1 MTGVSGSADEAKP
14 PSARPDVTVVVI
26 GYNDAARLPTAVAS
40 VLDQTLANI
49 ECVIVDD
56 ASTDGT
62 GDVARELAAAHPAK
76 VRALSLAEN
85 SGGCSRPRNVG
96 IDEAG
101 APWVM
106 FLDSDDELERHA
118 AKNLL
123 LAGEATGADLVS
135 GLCVRINLSR
145 DNLRTPWF
153 PDLYRERAAFDSIR
167 DNPDLLF
174 DTLCTNKLYRRE
186 FLDANDLRF
195 PEGLHYEDLLFTT
208 EAYCSARRL
217 ALIPNEVY
225 RWMVEEGAATKSI
238 TRQRA
243 DIQNFRDRLTIH
255 RRIDGYL
262 DAHGFTD
269 LRPYKDRK
277 FLLQDLKLYLG
288 DLRKRDA
295 EYHQEWIA
303 AAGDYVRTLST
314 ESLAMVGPL
323 PRAAAFLVANGDV
336 AATLDAADLWVRGNL
351 AGDLVVEG
359 GRAYLRSA
367 LLDRDDAKPALDVT
381 SLHLHTAPFSR
392 QNLLNTMTAVTPHG
406 DGVRVD
412 GEINNLLGR
421 ITADDPPKL
430 SLLLRSRDGR
440 TQLRLGPTTVTA
452 VSPERVTW
460 SAAIRPS
467 KQLSRLDRT
476 VPVWDLW
483 IQIDLHGE
491 QNLARLTAVP
501 GRVPLTPVPMTD
513 SRPWGARF
521 LRLRTNLEWHVVAR
535 EDQTGRLAKL
545 SARVMRRF
553 VRSGLY
559 LELHAIANAPNSRP
573 VKSLAYRLVLRRLP
587 LRRDTVVFE
596 SMLGRSYS
604 DSPKYVYEE
613 LRRSGPEQRI
623 VWSYDG
629 DPSAWPQDAVL
640 VRRDSW
646 RYYYEL
652 ARAGTWVDNQGFPAI
667 ARPRPETTYLQTWH
681 GSPLKAMGFD
691 QPELALGPVDRQR
704 EFAAQVQRW
713 THFCVQ
719 STFAEQAFDRAFRHR
734 AENLRI
740 GYPRNDPLLS
750 ANDPAT
756 VKELRDRLG
765 LPEDRRIVLYA
776 PTFRDYRRI
785 TKLPYALPFSLG
797 RISDTVGDS
806 CFLLIRPHYLDNLVI
821 PPRFVNVARDASR
834 HHDMT
839 ELLLVADALVTDYSS
854 TMFDY
859 ALLRRPMLFFAYD
872 LELYATSR
880 GMYFDLEADAPGPVA
895 TTEDELV
902 EWLADPQRSHDRY
915 AERYEAFVQRF
926 CNYETGH
933 ASADALRHVFG
944 GLQ

>member
-1 MTGVSGSADEAKP
+1 MTGVSEAADEAKTE
-14 PSARPDVTVVVI
+14 SRRPDVTVVVI
-26 GYNDAARLPTAVAS
+26 GYNDAERLPTAVAS

-49 ECVIVDD
+49 ECIIVDD

-62 GDVARELAAAHPAK
+62 ADVARALAGGHPDR
-76 VRALSLAEN
+76 VRAVVLPEN

-96 IDEAG
+96 IDAAR

-123 LAGEATGADLVS
+123 LAGEAESADVVS

-153 PDLYRERAAFDSIR
+153 AELYRNRAAFDSIR
-167 DNPDLLF
+167 DHPDLLF

-186 FLDANDLRF
+186 FLDDNDIRF

-225 RWMVEEGAATKSI
+225 RWNVAEGSASKSI

-243 DIQNFRDRLTIH
+243 DMQNFRDRITIH
-255 RRIDGYL
+255 QRIDAYL
-262 DAHGFTD
+262 DEHGFAD

-277 FLLQDLKLYLG
+277 FLLQDLKLYVG
-288 DLRKRDA
+288 DLRKRDDD
-295 EYHQEWIA
+295 YHREWIA
-303 AAGDYVRTLST
+303 VAGDYLRTLAP
-314 ESLAMVGPL
+314 EALAMVGPL
-323 PRAAAFLVANGDV
+323 PRAAAYLVCHGDV
-336 AATLDAADLWVRGNL
+336 AATLDVADLWVRGNL
-351 AGDLVVEG
+351 AGDLVIEQ
-359 GRAYLRSA
+359 GRAFVRSD
-367 LLDRDDAKPALDVT
+367 LLGTDEAKQALDIT

-392 QNLLNTMTAVTPHG
+392 QNLLNTMVAITPEG
-406 DGVRVD
+406 DGVRID

-421 ITADDPPKL
+421 IRPEDAPALTL
-430 SLLLRSRDGR
+430 ILRSRDGR
-440 TQLRLGPTTVTA
+440 NQLRLGTTTV
-452 VSPERVTW
+452 SVTPTRLHW
-460 SAAIRPS
+460 STIVRPT
-467 KQLSRLDRT
+467 KELARLDRT

-483 IQIDLHGE
+483 TQIDLHGK
-491 QNLARLTAVP
+491 QNLTRLVAVP
-501 GRVPLTPVPMTD
+501 GRVPLKPVPLTGR
-513 SRPWGARF
+513 RPWGQRF
-521 LRLRTNLEWHVVAR
+521 LRLRANLEWDVVAR

-545 SARVMRRF
+545 SARVMRRA
-553 VRSGLY
+553 VKSGLY
-559 LELHAIANAPNSRP
+559 QELRALANAPNSRP
-573 VKSLAYRLVLRRLP
+573 VKSVAYRLVFRRLP

-613 LRRSGPEQRI
+613 LRRNGPAKRA

-629 DPSAWPQDAVL
+629 DAAAWPQDAVL

-652 ARAGTWVDNQGFPAI
+652 ARAGTWIDNQGFPAI
-667 ARPRPETTYLQTWH
+667 ARPRAETVYLQTWH

-691 QPELALGPVDRQR
+691 QPELQLGPADKRR
-704 EFAAQVQRW
+704 EFTAAVARW

-719 STFAEQAFDRAFRHR
+719 STFAEEAFDRAFRHR

-740 GYPRNDPLLS
+740 GYPRNDPLLT
-750 ANDPAT
+750 ANDAGV
-756 VKELRDRLG
+756 VKELRDRLE

-785 TKLPYALPFSLG
+785 TRLPYALPFSLG
-797 RISDTVGDS
+797 RVSETVGDS

-821 PPRFVNVARDASR
+821 PPRFTNVARDVSR

-839 ELLLVADALVTDYSS
+839 ELLLVADALITDYSS
-854 TMFDY
+854 TMFDF
-859 ALLRRPMLFFAYD
+859 ALLRRPMLFYAYD

-880 GMYFDLEADAPGPVA
+880 GMYFDLEADAPGPVVS
-895 TTEDELV
+895 TEDELV
-902 EWLADPQRSHDRY
+902 EWLADPQRGHEAH
-915 AERYEAFVQRF
+915 AERYERFVERF
-926 CNYETGH
+926 CNYESGH
-933 ASADALRHVFG
+933 AAAAAIRHVFG
-944 GLQ
+944 ASR